1 MLVSI
6 IILSILVLA
15 LGFSTWNLLRK
26 LEKYEDT
33 VQNQQIYVE
42 RIASLIEDSSKRLR
56 EVDSQGHFSADDEV
70 GFFFSNLKAIQDTL
84 DEFKIN

>member
-1 MLVSI
+1 M
-6 IILSILVLA
+6 
-15 LGFSTWNLLRK
+15 RK
-26 LEKYEDT
+26 LERFEDT

-56 EVDSQGHFSADDEV
+56 EVDESGHFSSDDEV

-84 DEFKIN
+84 DEFKL

>member
-6 IILSILVLA
+6 IFLTILVIV
-15 LGFSTWNLLRK
+15 LGFTTWNTMRK

-56 EVDSQGHFSADDEV
+56 EVDATGHFSSDDEV

-84 DEFKIN
+84 DEYNLR

>member
-1 MLVSI
+1 MLVSS
-6 IILSILVLA
+6 IILTILVVV
-15 LGFSTWNLLRK
+15 LGVTTWNTLRK

-56 EVDSQGHFSADDEV
+56 EVDETGHFSSDDEV

-84 DEFKIN
+84 DEYNLR

>member
-1 MLVSI
+1 MLASVV
-6 IILSILVLA
+6 ILLILIVV
-15 LGFSTWNLLRK
+15 LGFTTWNLMRK
-26 LEKYEDT
+26 LERFEDT

-56 EVDSQGHFSADDEV
+56 EVDESGHFSSDDEV

-84 DEFKIN
+84 DEFKL

>member
-1 MLVSI
+1 MLVSVV
-6 IILSILVLA
+6 ILLILIVV
-15 LGFSTWNLLRK
+15 LGFTTWNLMRK
-26 LEKYEDT
+26 LERFEDT

-56 EVDSQGHFSADDEV
+56 EVDESGHFSSDDEV

-84 DEFKIN
+84 DEFKL